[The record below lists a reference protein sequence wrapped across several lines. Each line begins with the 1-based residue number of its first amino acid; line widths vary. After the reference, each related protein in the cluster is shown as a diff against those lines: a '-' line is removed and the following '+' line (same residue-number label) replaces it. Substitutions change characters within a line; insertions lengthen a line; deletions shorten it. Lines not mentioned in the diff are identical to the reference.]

1 MGTNATISR
10 LAHYVEGPM
19 SNSASARTIKDPE
32 SAHRALLRRSNTVG
46 GFGLRGERRPER
58 PVVRGDGSDVEENT

>member
-1 MGTNATISR
+1 M
-10 LAHYVEGPM
+10 P
-19 SNSASARTIKDPE
+19 NSAFARTIRDPE

-46 GFGLRGERRPER
+46 GFGLRGERRPGR